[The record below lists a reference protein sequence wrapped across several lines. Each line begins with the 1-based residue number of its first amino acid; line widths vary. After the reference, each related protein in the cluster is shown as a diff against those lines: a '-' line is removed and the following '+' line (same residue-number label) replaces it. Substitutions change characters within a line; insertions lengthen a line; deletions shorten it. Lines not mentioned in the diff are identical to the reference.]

1 MKDVVII
8 GGPNGA
14 GKSTVA
20 ATLLPQHL
28 KIREFV
34 NADEIAKGISPF
46 NPSGNAI
53 AAGRLMIG
61 RMRYLQNAGES
72 FAFETTLAGRAYLR
86 MLQNCHSAGYRITLI
101 FLWLPTV
108 ESALKRV
115 AKRVAEGGHDVPPE
129 TVTRRFYEGLRNLH
143 DIYLPIADMAFIYD
157 NSDDAGGILFAEKRR
172 KRDLKILDHARWR
185 ALEAQI
191 Q

>member
-72 FAFETTLAGRAYLR
+72 FAFETTLAGRAYTTMLR
-86 MLQNCHSAGYRITLI
+86 DCRSDGYRITLI
-101 FLWLPTV
+101 FLWLPTA
-108 ESALKRV
+108 ELALRRV
-115 AKRVAEGGHDVPPE
+115 ARRVAAGGHDIPRNV
-129 TVTRRFYEGLRNLH
+129 VIRRFRAGLRNLNK
-143 DIYLPIADMAFIYD
+143 IYLPLSDAAVIYD
-157 NSDDAGGILFAEKRR
+157 NSDGVGGVVIAEKRPR
-172 KRDLKILDHARWR
+172 RPLRIFDRERWQR
-185 ALEAQI
+185 I
-191 Q
+191 QDEIR